1 MICAAESITTSS
13 ICHLG
18 LRETY
23 GDLISRITSDV
34 EAIQSFRFDLLGL
47 IVDFSPAAWRG

>member
-1 MICAAESITTSS
+1 
-13 ICHLG
+13 LG